1 VLGLGRESPS
11 FSNLISVFKKASP
24 SEILTLSAELSG
36 LLPQKVEYPLIESFL
51 GRNLEFLLEI
61 LVCIRM
67 NLARLP

>member
-1 VLGLGRESPS
+1 VLGLERESLS

-24 SEILTLSAELSG
+24 SKISALLAELSG
-36 LLPQKVEYPLIESFL
+36 LLPQKVEYPLIESSP